1 MQNGI
6 LSGGPAVRAVVLDLD
21 GTLVDSAADI
31 AAALSDV
38 FEAADLPRVGAD
50 AVESALGFGAFQLV
64 RTVLETVDP
73 RRAADDAAVAA
84 LLERYLVR
92 YAADPARHSTVYAD
106 GVAAVTDLHRAGVRL
121 GVCTNKDTALS
132 EAVLDAVGLAGLID
146 VVLGRDAV
154 PHPKPDPRHLL
165 DVLDRLGVA
174 GHEALYVGDN
184 PIDVAVAR
192 GAGTGY
198 RHVAW
203 GVPVNDAVPRL
214 HRFGDLLALTTT
226 HARPSTTDDKER

>member
-132 EAVLDAVGLAGLID
+132 EAVLDAVGLGGLID

-165 DVLDRLGVA
+165 DVLDRLG
-174 GHEALYVGDN
+174 GALLQRVESLLG
-184 PIDVAVAR
+184 
-192 GAGTGY
+192 
-198 RHVAW
+198 
-203 GVPVNDAVPRL
+203 RL
-214 HRFGDLLALTTT
+214 GEVLHNLLTSRDDLIGQRLGLLFHGLRQLPLLA
-226 HARPSTTDDKER
+226 